1 MVTRPDRK
9 DVLAYLSGDTSAGS
23 SLSKIDKSAPLEI
36 PTQIKR
42 TAEEHI
48 ESAPKKPRFEENA
61 VQKFKDQLAA
71 RLDAPR
77 EATVTINNIK

>member
-9 DVLAYLSGDTSAGS
+9 DVLAYLGGDTSAGS
-23 SLSKIDKSAPLEI
+23 SKIDKSAPLEI